1 MALNYDKIRHN
12 REDGGNHWTS
22 YSDLFLV
29 LSVVFLLLYVIANIR
44 AGTLTVMQQ
53 NQVQQ
58 AKTEADALKK
68 QIKAYE
74 VLKEDYV
81 KDGASK
87 DEVQMYRDL
96 MDHMDLLQGDAKKE
110 RDEARA
116 KAQAAD
122 EKQKNLNYYQ
132 QLVKNIVNAN
142 LVASGRVKKRDL
154 VIEDRER
161 DIENLSATVENQQN
175 EIQKNTALIAN
186 VQTNY
191 EKQKEATIAA
201 FKAKKETK
209 AKMEKQLAMLEQQS
223 QAQIAALHQKNNEAQ
238 NQIENTRAALEAK
251 NRQAE
256 QLLNNLNEK
265 ENQYQKSIADLNK
278 QHEAEANQARA
289 EFENNLRAQK
299 LSDDAR
305 IAQEKAFAAGE
316 AKKLAAYKDQLGNLQ
331 SDLEHTRNQMK
342 GIEGKYQ
349 SSIKSLEDTNKNL
362 AGDLA
367 SAQRKL
373 EAQKR
378 LAQSIEDNFAKAGI
392 KASVDGKSG
401 DVTIDFHD
409 EYFDNGSADLK
420 NGMRSVLEKAF
431 PVYAKS
437 LLDNPKIAKKINSV
451 EIVGFASPTYKGRSV
466 DPNSLT
472 AEDRAA
478 VNYNMDLS
486 YKRAKSIFEYVTDP
500 NRMKFSQ
507 QQEILPMLKVSGRS
521 YLASDKLPGRSTA
534 SSGENFCS
542 VYDCKKSQRVIIKFN
557 LREE

>member
-451 EIVGFASPTYKGRSV
+451 EIVGFASPTYKSRSV

-486 YKRAKSIFEYVTDP
+486 YKRSKSIFEYVTDP

>member
-1 MALNYDKIRHN
+1 MSLNYDKIRHS

-58 AKTEADALKK
+58 AKVESEALKK

-74 VLKEDYV
+74 VLKDDYV

-96 MDHMDLLQGDAKKE
+96 MDHMDLLEGQAKKE

-122 EKQKNLNYYQ
+122 EKSKNLNYYQ

-161 DIENLSATVENQQN
+161 DIEGLSKTVETQQG
-175 EIQKNTALIAN
+175 EILKNTALIAN
-186 VQTNY
+186 VQTNL
-191 EKQKEATIAA
+191 EKQKAATIAA
-201 FKAKKETK
+201 YKAHKATK
-209 AKMEKQLAMLEQQS
+209 AKMDKELAMLEQQS
-223 QAQIAALHQKNNEAQ
+223 EAQIAALHQKNNEAQ
-238 NQIENTRAALEAK
+238 NQIEKTREALEAK

-256 QLLNNLNEK
+256 QLMTSLNEK
-265 ENQYQKSIADLNK
+265 ETQYQQSIADLNK
-278 QHEAEANQARA
+278 QHQAQAAKERA
-289 EFENNLRAQK
+289 EFEANLKAQK

-305 IAQEKAFAAGE
+305 IAQEKAYAANE
-316 AKKLAAYKDQLGNLQ
+316 AKKNQAYKDQLANLN

-349 SSIKSLEDTNKNL
+349 SSIKSLEDTNKAL
-362 AGDLA
+362 SGDLA

-378 LAQSIEDNFAKAGI
+378 LAESIQDNFAKAGI

-420 NGMRSVLEKAF
+420 NGMRNVLEKAF

-472 AEDRAA
+472 ANDRAA

-500 NRMKFSQ
+500 TRMKFSQ

-534 SSGENFCS
+534 SSGEDFCS